1 MVFRNDS
8 LAVVFQLQ
16 NEIKGGGSGSEK
28 KNNFNSGRRQAA
40 IVRYC

>member
-28 KNNFNSGRRQAA
+28 KKQFQFL
-40 IVRYC
+40 